1 MELLPTHAKHV
12 RDISRALSLRKPQAD
27 SLELLARI
35 AAVVPLSKEAQV
47 LAKAVTD
54 VQAVLPK
61 GHTFDGFERD
71 FPSLAFTLATGVGKT
86 RLMGAF
92 VAYLHRAHG
101 IRHFFVLAPNL
112 TIYDKLRTDFSAGSR
127 KYVFRGIE
135 EFAATAPT
143 IVTGEDYDKVAN
155 TLFSGTDQSV
165 HINVFNQQKLK
176 ADNTDTTKNKRK
188 VKARLRRLSEFIGQS
203 YFDYLKGLDK
213 LVVLM
218 DESHRY
224 RAEKIMDVLNEL
236 RPVLGLELTATP
248 QVEKGTKTVAFEN
261 VVYRYPL
268 ANAINDGFVKR
279 PAVGTRDGF
288 DAKGFSESELE
299 KVKLHDA
306 MQFHENTKVAL
317 DTYTRQQRLPRVKP
331 FVLVVSRDTAH
342 ASQLVTY
349 LRSGEFYEGR
359 YGGEGQVLEVHYKS
373 EDDFVEQLLAIEQPE
388 NPTEIVVHVDKLK
401 EGWDVTNLYTIVPLR
416 KAGLQDAGRA
426 KHRAGAA
433 AAVRREDGRRRGG
446 PPHDRE
452 SRQVQRHHRVRQQ
465 ARLGDH
471 RRGKVG

>member
-1 MELLPTHAKHV
+1 MELSPTHAKHV
-12 RDISRALSLRKPQAD
+12 RDISLTLRLRKPQAD

-47 LAKAVTD
+47 LAKAVED
-54 VQAVLPK
+54 VKRVLPK
-61 GHTFDGFERD
+61 GHTFESFERD

-92 VAYLHRAHG
+92 VVYLHRAHG

-112 TIYDKLRTDFSAGSR
+112 TIYDKLRADFSAGSR
-127 KYVFRGIE
+127 KYVFRGID
-135 EFAATAPT
+135 EFSATAPT

-155 TLFSGTDQSV
+155 TLFSGTDESV

-248 QVEKGTKTVAFEN
+248 QVEKKNKTVPFKN

-268 ANAINDGFVKR
+268 ANAIQDGFVKR

-288 DAKGFSESELE
+288 DAAGFTRKRTGESQAARRDPVPREHQGGPRYVHAPKAAAARQTVCAGGVERHNPRQPARHVPAERRVLRR
-299 KVKLHDA
+299 
-306 MQFHENTKVAL
+306 AL
-317 DTYTRQQRLPRVKP
+317 RRRGAGPRGALQERRRLR
-331 FVLVVSRDTAH
+331 
-342 ASQLVTY
+342 
-349 LRSGEFYEGR
+349 
-359 YGGEGQVLEVHYKS
+359 
-373 EDDFVEQLLAIEQPE
+373 
-388 NPTEIVVHVDKLK
+388 
-401 EGWDVTNLYTIVPLR
+401 
-416 KAGLQDAGRA
+416 
-426 KHRAGAA
+426 GAA
-433 AAVRREDGRRRGG
+433 AG
-446 PPHDRE
+446 
-452 SRQVQRHHRVRQQ
+452 HRA
-465 ARLGDH
+465 AR
-471 RRGKVG
+471 